1 MSYVIEMENIT
12 KTFPGIKANDDITL
26 QLNKGEV
33 HALLGENGA
42 GKSTLMGVLFGLYQP
57 DEGTIK
63 VHGKQTHIRNP
74 NDATDLGIGMVH
86 QHFKL
91 VDRFTVLENIILGQE
106 DVKHGFITYTEA
118 RKKVMSLSKQYG
130 LNIEPDSLVQDIS
143 VGQQQRV
150 EILKVLY
157 RDADI
162 IILDEPTA
170 SLTPQEIEELM
181 EILNR
186 FKKEGKSILFI
197 SHKLEEIRRVADRC
211 TILRRGKHIDTV
223 DIANTSNESLA
234 EKMVGRKVVFEIDK
248 EKAKPKEAVLSVDQ
262 LNVLSPVSKKRLV
275 KDVSF
280 NVKSGE
286 IMCVAGIEGNG
297 QSELVYAITG
307 LYDVE
312 SGSVHIYDED
322 ITHLSIRDKA
332 LKGVAHIPEDRQKH
346 GLIMDF
352 PLSYNLALQKYF
364 QSPFQKRG
372 ILQFDAFDEHADR
385 LIERF
390 DVRSGS
396 GKNTIV
402 RNMSGGNQQKA
413 IIGREID
420 RECSLLIAVQPTRG
434 LDVGAIEAVQKE
446 LIKYRDEGYA
456 VLIISYDLNE
466 VFTVSDRI
474 MVMYEGE
481 NVGEFDPE
489 STTAETLGL
498 YMSGS
503 KRSDAS

>member
-26 QLNKGEV
+26 QLKKGEV

-63 VHGKQTHIRNP
+63 VHEKVKDIRNP

-91 VDRFTVLENIILGQE
+91 IDRFTVLENIILGQE
-106 DVKHGFITYTEA
+106 DVKNGFLTFTEA
-118 RKKVMSLSKQYG
+118 RKKVMDLSKQYG

-181 EILNR
+181 EILIR

-197 SHKLEEIRRVADRC
+197 SHKLEEIKRVADRC

-223 DIANTSNESLA
+223 DIENTSNESLA

-248 EKAKPKEAVLSVDQ
+248 KKAQPKDTVLAVKD
-262 LNVLSPVSKKRLV
+262 LNVISPISKKTLV
-275 KDVSF
+275 NNVSF
-280 NVKSGE
+280 EAKAGE
-286 IMCVAGIEGNG
+286 ILCVAGIEGNG
-297 QSELVYAITG
+297 QSELVYGITG
-307 LYDVE
+307 LYNVE
-312 SGSVHIYDED
+312 SGTVELNGED
-322 ITHLSIRDKA
+322 ITRLSIREKA
-332 LKGVAHIPEDRQKH
+332 VKGVSHIPEDRQKH
-346 GLIMDF
+346 GLILDF

-364 QSPFQKRG
+364 QTPFQKRG
-372 ILQFDAFDEHADR
+372 FLQFDVFDEHAER
-385 LIERF
+385 LIDRF
-390 DVRSGS
+390 DIRSGS
-396 GKNTIV
+396 GKDTMV

-420 RECSLLIAVQPTRG
+420 RGSSLLIAVQPTRG
-434 LDVGAIEAVQKE
+434 LDFGAIEAVQKE

-466 VFTVSDRI
+466 VFTISDRI

-481 NVGEFDPE
+481 NVGEFDPDE
-489 STTAETLGL
+489 TTAETLGL